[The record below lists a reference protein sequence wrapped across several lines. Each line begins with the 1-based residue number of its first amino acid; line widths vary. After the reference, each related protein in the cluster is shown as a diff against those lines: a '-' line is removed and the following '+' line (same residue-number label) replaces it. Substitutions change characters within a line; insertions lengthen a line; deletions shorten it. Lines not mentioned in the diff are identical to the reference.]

1 MRKLTLRERRIL
13 QGGGLTAAVVLVYF
27 FVVEPF
33 NEAQASVPREL
44 ETKAALLQR
53 SKQLLSQR
61 DYYRSR
67 SEELERMVQQYESR
81 FIEAGNSSEAT
92 TQVELAVRELASR
105 LGITISRSSRVQE
118 RVLDDRFAKIT
129 LRVSLRAD
137 LRQVLEFV
145 HALSTY
151 PKYLNV
157 ENLEL
162 RVGRVKG
169 KRRLNP
175 SMHVSGLIQLSPEP
189 GISNRGGT

>member
-27 FVVEPF
+27 FAVEPF
-33 NEAQASVPREL
+33 HEARASIPAQL
-44 ETKAALLQR
+44 ETKARLLQR

-67 SEELERMVQQYESR
+67 SEELEGLIQQYENR
-81 FIEAGNSSEAT
+81 FIEAENSSDAT
-92 TQVELAVRELASR
+92 TRMELAVRDLASR
-105 LGITISRSSRVQE
+105 LGITIARSSRVQE
-118 RVLDDRFAKIT
+118 RVLDDRYAKIT
-129 LRVSLRAD
+129 LRVNLRAD

-145 HALSTY
+145 HALSAY
-151 PKYLNV
+151 PKFLKV

-169 KRRLNP
+169 QRRLNP
-175 SMHVSGLIQLSPEP
+175 SLHVSGLIQLSPEP
-189 GISNRGGT
+189 GISTRSGT

>member
-33 NEAQASVPREL
+33 NEARASIPAEL
-44 ETKAALLQR
+44 ETKARLLQR

-61 DYYRSR
+61 EYYRSR
-67 SEELERMVQQYESR
+67 SEEIERLAQQYENR
-81 FIEAGNSSEAT
+81 FIEAANSSDAT
-92 TQVELAVRELASR
+92 TKVELAVRDLASR

-118 RVLDDRFAKIT
+118 RILDDRYAKIM

-151 PKYLNV
+151 PKFLRV
-157 ENLEL
+157 EHLEL
-162 RVGRVKG
+162 RVGRVRG
-169 KRRLNP
+169 KRSLNP
-175 SMHVSGLIQLSPEP
+175 SMNVSGLIQLSPES
-189 GISNRGGT
+189 GISTRSGT